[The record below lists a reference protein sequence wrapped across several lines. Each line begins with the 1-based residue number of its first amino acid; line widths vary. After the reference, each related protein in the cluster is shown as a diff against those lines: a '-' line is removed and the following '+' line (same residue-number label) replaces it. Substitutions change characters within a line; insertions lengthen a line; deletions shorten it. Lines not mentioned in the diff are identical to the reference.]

1 MRIVMKFGGSVLD
14 SPSKI
19 MTIVKIIKSYYDNE
33 KKPEMICVISAMTG
47 VTDRI
52 ILLSEQIVRGDK
64 KAIDNFVTEITQNH
78 IEILNPVIQ
87 DPILRSEAREV
98 ILDIIQEFKAI
109 LDGLVLISE
118 ITPRSLDHMLSF
130 GERLMAP
137 IICYCLRDQGIDT
150 KYFTGKE
157 IGIITDSNYGEA
169 SPLMN
174 TTKFRVSSKLL
185 PMIAQGIIPI
195 VTGYIAG
202 DQYNHTTTLGR
213 SGSDYTATIIAS
225 CIDADVVYL
234 WSNVDGLM
242 TADPSIVDGARVL
255 EEISYNEAA
264 EMVLFGAKYIHPR
277 ALEPVLDSNIP
288 LKIRNAF
295 NLDHPGT
302 TITKNL
308 KISSNIVKS
317 IIAIRNT
324 ALLDVGGGGM
334 VGAPG
339 TAASIFETLANNKV
353 NIMMI
358 SQGPSESSI
367 SIVLRHDD
375 LGKAIASLELKLLGR
390 IIKHLNVL
398 ENVSIVTVVGSGM
411 RGIKGIAGRVFTAIA
426 KSNVNVIMI
435 VQGSSELNLA
445 FVINDSDCN
454 KAVRA
459 LHKEFDLDH

>member
-174 TTKFRVSSKLL
+174 TTKFRVSSKLV
-185 PMIAQGIIPI
+185 PMIAQGIVPI

>member
-19 MTIVKIIKSYYDNE
+19 MTVIKIIKSFYNNE
-33 KKPEMICVISAMTG
+33 KRPEIICVISAITG

-52 ILLSEQIVRGDK
+52 IILSEQVARGDK
-64 KAIDNFVTEITQNH
+64 KAISNFITEMTRIH
-78 IEILNPVIQ
+78 VEIIDAIIQNPV
-87 DPILRSEAREV
+87 LKSEAKEV
-98 ILDIIQEFKAI
+98 ILNTLREFKAI
-109 LDGLVLISE
+109 LEGLVLISE

-137 IICYCLRDQGIDT
+137 IICYCLKDQEIDS

-174 TTKFRVSSKLL
+174 TTKFRVSSKLI
-185 PMIAQGIIPI
+185 PMITQGLVPV

-225 CIDADVVYL
+225 CVDADEVYL

-242 TADPSIVDGARVL
+242 TADPSIVDGAKVL

-277 ALEPVLDSNIP
+277 ALEPVLESNIP

-295 NLDHPGT
+295 NLDHSGT

-339 TAASIFETLANNKV
+339 TAANIFDTLASNKV

-367 SIVLRHDD
+367 SIVLRQDD

-454 KAVRA
+454 KAVMA
-459 LHKEFDLDH
+459 LHREFGLDQ